1 VAAAQNAPY
10 ALVGVYSE
18 DLLMLMAE
26 SLQVT
31 PSGMHA
37 LRVANPRAH
46 VAPSDRR
53 QRLLA
58 QQRLGMQRALV
69 VNSMGID
76 ELTPCAPAEVVEM
89 TQQSIKRYTLHPAS
103 LGLRPCTLEDLKGG
117 DAATNAQILRDA
129 FAGKQGPIADALC
142 LNAGVALAAAGIA
155 ASPAEGVA
163 MAQEVQRKGKPA
175 DVLAAWVS
183 RSQELYAA
191 ELAGQ

>member
-1 VAAAQNAPY
+1 
-10 ALVGVYSE
+10 
-18 DLLMLMAE
+18 M
-26 SLQVT
+26 
-31 PSGMHA
+31 
-37 LRVANPRAH
+37 
-46 VAPSDRR
+46 
-53 QRLLA
+53 LA

-89 TQQSIKRYTLHPAS
+89 TQQSIKRYTLQPAS

-163 MAQEVQRKGKPA
+163 MAQEVQRSGKPA

-191 ELAGQ
+191 ERAGQ